1 MEIGDVFAVNKA
13 DLPGAGDAAGMIER
27 ALAVAYMGEPG
38 VNQRHATT
46 TATPSPYPPRP
57 GWRRCGG
64 GTGTWRWTTAR
75 GCRRCST

>member
-13 DLPGAGDAAGMIER
+13 DLPGADDAAGMIER

-46 TATPSPYPPRP
+46 TATPRRAGERSERP
-57 GWRRCGG
+57 ARPLYECARR
-64 GTGTWRWTTAR
+64 TLA
-75 GCRRCST
+75 